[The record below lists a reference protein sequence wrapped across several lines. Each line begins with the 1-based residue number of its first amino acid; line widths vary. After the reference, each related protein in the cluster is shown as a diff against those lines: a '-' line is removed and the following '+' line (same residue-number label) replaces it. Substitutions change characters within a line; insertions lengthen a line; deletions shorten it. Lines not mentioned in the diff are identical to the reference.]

1 MFRRRSCI
9 AFAVMLVS
17 TAHAADETL
26 TLACEGTKT
35 ETSRYGGY
43 SERREAISLGIIIN
57 FAARTVTGFPPDV
70 EVLVRPVITD
80 ISETTIS
87 FTGSSDPTAT
97 VSYSMTGTINRV
109 TGAME
114 AGLMSFPKEG
124 YGLIKWILREIIK
137 WPREAGDPPL
147 LGPVGDSLDDF

>member
-1 MFRRRSCI
+1 
-9 AFAVMLVS
+9 
-17 TAHAADETL
+17 
-26 TLACEGTKT
+26 
-35 ETSRYGGY
+35 
-43 SERREAISLGIIIN
+43 
-57 FAARTVTGFPPDV
+57 
-70 EVLVRPVITD
+70 VITD

-124 YGLIKWILREIIK
+124 YGLTWTKSYALKCKPTQRM
-137 WPREAGDPPL
+137 
-147 LGPVGDSLDDF
+147 F